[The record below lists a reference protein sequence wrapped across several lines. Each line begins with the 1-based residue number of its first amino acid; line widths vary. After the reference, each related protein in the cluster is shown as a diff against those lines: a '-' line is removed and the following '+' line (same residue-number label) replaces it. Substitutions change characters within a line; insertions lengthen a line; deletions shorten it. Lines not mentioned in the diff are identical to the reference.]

1 MDELSILKKLKSAPG
16 AAFEV
21 LDVTKSKRMGGVNTL
36 YIPSVAD
43 VAGVIQ
49 AIPEGETK
57 TIEDLRNDLAKIAEA
72 DTACPS
78 RTIKYWKWMASLSED
93 YLSENPHYRIPWW
106 RVLKDGR
113 PSRHMPGG
121 CENQILLLKAEG
133 VSIR

>member
-1 MDELSILKKLKSAPG
+1 MDELSILKKLETAPG
-16 AAFEV
+16 ASFEV
-21 LDVTKSKRMGGVNTL
+21 LDATKSKRLGGVKTL

-43 VAGVIQ
+43 VAEVIR

-57 TIEDLRNDLAKIAEA
+57 TIEDLRSDLAQIAKA
-72 DTACPS
+72 DTACPAK
-78 RTIKYWKWMASLSED
+78 TIKYWKWMANLSDEF
-93 YLSENPHYRIPWW
+93 LSKNSNYRIPWW

-133 VSIR
+133 ASKR